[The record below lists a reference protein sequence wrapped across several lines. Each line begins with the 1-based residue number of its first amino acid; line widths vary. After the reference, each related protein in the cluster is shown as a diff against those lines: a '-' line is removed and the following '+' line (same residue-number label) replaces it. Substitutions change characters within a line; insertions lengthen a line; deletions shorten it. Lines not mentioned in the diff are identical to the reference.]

1 MPSSTACYHGFR
13 KAAPEGAVMCFC
25 ANSSAGTRVATG
37 SWHTAHTAHVP
48 PGPGGTDGYL

>member
-1 MPSSTACYHGFR
+1 
-13 KAAPEGAVMCFC
+13 MCFC